1 VANFPAIT
9 HVALTVTDL
18 DRSAVWYERL
28 LGVEPVLDE
37 DAGGFHHKVYPSGG
51 MLLGLHLHPGGD
63 NAEQFRVTRPGMD
76 HVAFGCASRDELTEW
91 QARLDELGI
100 AHDGIIDAA
109 YGSGLS
115 FKDPDGT
122 ALEFFAR
129 MSASVTHYRPCGC
142 RTRATQVFGHHTVG
156 ERQCCSSFSLPPI
169 STCLPRASSSAA
181 SRASSS

>member
-37 DAGGFHHKVYPSGG
+37 DAGGFYHKVYPLSGG

-63 NAEQFRVTRPGMD
+63 NGEQFRVTRPGLD

-91 QARLDELGI
+91 QARLEELGI
-100 AHDGIIDAA
+100 TT
-109 YGSGLS
+109 GSS
-115 FKDPDGT
+115 TRPT
-122 ALEFFAR
+122 AQDCPSKTPTA
-129 MSASVTHYRPCGC
+129 
-142 RTRATQVFGHHTVG
+142 
-156 ERQCCSSFSLPPI
+156 
-169 STCLPRASSSAA
+169 PRWSSSHHPPDIPPLFGPP
-181 SRASSS
+181 SP

>member
-37 DAGGFHHKVYPSGG
+37 DAGGFYHKVYPLSGG

-63 NAEQFRVTRPGMD
+63 NGEQFSVTRPGLD

-91 QARLDELGI
+91 QARLEELGI

-122 ALEFFAR
+122 ALEFFA
-129 MSASVTHYRPCGC
+129 
-142 RTRATQVFGHHTVG
+142 
-156 ERQCCSSFSLPPI
+156 PP
-169 STCLPRASSSAA
+169 A
-181 SRASSS
+181 